1 MFTPRRAGRFSIW
14 QLVSVQC
21 NAMPQMN
28 KNNPMI
34 QVEWMGIRL
43 MEHRVVNTSFAASCS
58 SPSHGIVHL
67 LPKELDEKVVKLPT
81 CISDGTLATESP
93 ASGQPV
99 MFSVGQVE
107 TRESSAWS
115 RGSEPVFL
123 LERLFRSFQELFH
136 EGS

>member
-1 MFTPRRAGRFSIW
+1 MSTPRRAGRFFNLAAC
-14 QLVSVQC
+14 QPVQC

-34 QVEWMGIRL
+34 QVEWMVMSADGTPGG
-43 MEHRVVNTSFAASCS
+43 NTSFAASCS
-58 SPSHGIVHL
+58 SPFHGIVHL

-99 MFSVGQVE
+99 MFSVGQVGA
-107 TRESSAWS
+107 REVQLGRGAQNQYSCWNVSFAVS
-115 RGSEPVFL
+115 RTLP
-123 LERLFRSFQELFH
+123 
-136 EGS
+136 